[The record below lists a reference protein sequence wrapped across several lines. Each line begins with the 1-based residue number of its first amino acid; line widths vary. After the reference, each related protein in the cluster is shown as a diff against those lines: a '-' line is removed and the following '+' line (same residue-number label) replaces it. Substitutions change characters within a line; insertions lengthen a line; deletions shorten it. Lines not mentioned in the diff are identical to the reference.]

1 MFHNGVMGMTM
12 KNKTFLIVNI
22 ILLLSLTGCRGKLFA
37 ARPITS
43 LKVSSL
49 TVSNDEPSTV
59 RRRDLSSSQNDIA
72 SIGPA
77 KAERLFEPL
86 GDGRLGTAE
95 RFIEP
100 RAEKP
105 GQAERPLEPRGH
117 GKLAEAEHFLE
128 PQAEKP
134 GKAER
139 LLEPRGEGG
148 LSKEERLLESRSAL
162 AEPLIE
168 KRTNEKAEKPNK
180 DKK

>member
-1 MFHNGVMGMTM
+1 MGDTDMTL
-12 KNKTFLIVNI
+12 KNRAFLIVTI
-22 ILLLSLTGCRGKLFA
+22 ILFLPLTGCRGKLFA

-43 LKVSSL
+43 LKTSSL
-49 TVSNDEPSTV
+49 IVVNQEPDTL
-59 RRRDLSSSQNDIA
+59 RRRGLTSSQNDIA

-100 RAEKP
+100 QAEKP
-105 GQAERPLEPRGH
+105 GLAERPVEPRGD
-117 GKLAEAEHFLE
+117 GKLTKAERFLE

-139 LLEPRGEGG
+139 LLEGN
-148 LSKEERLLESRSAL
+148 LAKEERVFESRTEKIVKE
-162 AEPLIE
+162 EPLIE
-168 KRTNEKAEKPNK
+168 KPAKERAEKPGK